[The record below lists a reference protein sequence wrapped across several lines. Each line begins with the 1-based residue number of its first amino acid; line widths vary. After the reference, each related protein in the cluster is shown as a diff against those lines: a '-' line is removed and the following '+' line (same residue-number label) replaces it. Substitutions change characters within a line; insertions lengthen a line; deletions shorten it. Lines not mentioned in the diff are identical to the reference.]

1 MDNDIFNSFSNIT
14 NSIQIPPDIK
24 SKSLSE
30 TDRLIND
37 PFDKESMMEALE
49 YSIKIKPLSY
59 VDEQR
64 FYTCVDASYK
74 VYEQLRALKKPHSK
88 LFSWC
93 LANIAMFNWFF
104 KSLTGYVLTGR
115 EVERAVDYALR
126 APYAFMITNC
136 LKGIMQAISVGIIGY
151 GLSYTTK
158 LDSLQYQAIGFYI
171 ISIIINLI
179 KVSLKIRSGEVSE
192 LRELKPTS

>member
-1 MDNDIFNSFSNIT
+1 MDLFDSFNEIT
-14 NSIQIPPDIK
+14 KNIQIPPDIK
-24 SKSLSE
+24 TKSLEE
-30 TDRLIND
+30 TDRILNTN
-37 PFDKESMMEALE
+37 FNRESMLQSLQ

-74 VYEQLRALKKPHSK
+74 VYEQLRALKKPPSK
-88 LFSWC
+88 IFAWC

-115 EVERAVDYALR
+115 EVERVVDYALR
-126 APYAFMITNC
+126 APYSFMITNC
-136 LKGIMQAISVGIIGY
+136 LKGILQAITVIISGY
-151 GLSYTTK
+151 GLSYLTNIDYVK
-158 LDSLQYQAIGFYI
+158 YQTIGFYI

-179 KVSLKIRSGEVSE
+179 KVSLKIRKGDVSE